1 MQDTLKMSDKTQ
13 LSKLKFTAV
22 VNGLISG
29 YTPDPEDPDPAPWP
43 WRHVINKAFERM
55 AGSYLNKWT
64 FAALNPQPL
73 PPKAHFAIALAH
85 EVIERAAMMQEI
97 AGGLNGDSEER
108 GIIIVSGYINKF
120 VDDICPERPKIK
132 WPKKR
137 WPFPWPPEPEPD
149 PRWSGVELA
158 VIGTIFQNEARL
170 AGHEGIQRALN
181 EAGEKLLETGLS
193 RM

>member
-1 MQDTLKMSDKTQ
+1 MQDTLKMSDKNQ

-29 YTPDPEDPDPAPWP
+29 YTPNPEDPDPAPWP

-55 AGSYLNKWT
+55 AGSYSNKWT

-73 PPKAHFAIALAH
+73 PPKVHFAITLAH
-85 EVIERAAMMQEI
+85 EVIERAGMMQEI
-97 AGGLNGDSEER
+97 AAGLSNDSEER
-108 GIIIVSGYINKF
+108 GIIIVSGYLSKF
-120 VDDICPERPKIK
+120 VDDICPDPPTIKI
-132 WPKKR
+132 PKKR
-137 WPFPWPPEPEPD
+137 WPFPWPPDPNPD
-149 PRWSGVELA
+149 PRWTGLELA

-170 AGHEGIQRALN
+170 AGHDGIQRALN
-181 EAGEKLLETGLS
+181 EAAEKLFEVAVS